1 MTEENKYITIK
12 LISGQEIVATLI
24 SEEELELNIKD
35 PILIHRSHTPVG
47 IQVTCTPWLMFSQT
61 QEIILDKQKIV
72 AFNFGLDDTSKNQY
86 ESFVKEVIYGDLK
99 IAQTR
104 RVSPPMDDPFE
115 GIDPEDPILKE
126 IEEKISAYFEKTSN
140 TTIH

>member
-1 MTEENKYITIK
+1 MTEQNKYLTIK

-24 SEEELELNIKD
+24 SQGESDLFIKD

-47 IQVTCTPWLMFSQT
+47 IQVTCTPWLMFSKS
-61 QEIILDKQKIV
+61 QEINLKKEKIV
-72 AFNFGLDDTSKNQY
+72 AFNFGLDDTSKSQY

-104 RVSPPMDDPFE
+104 RVSPPMEDPFE

-126 IEEKISAYFEKTSN
+126 LEEKISAYFEKTSN